1 MAKKINGYTVEFI
14 GEYREIMVADAVQNA
29 LGAELAGMPET
40 AEFWD
45 ILADEYKNKTD
56 EEITFKM
63 ISRGIERNEFEN

>member
-1 MAKKINGYTVEFI
+1 MAKKINGYTVEFVR
-14 GEYREIMVADAVQNA
+14 EYRDMMVADAVQNA

-45 ILADEYKNKTD
+45 ILADEYKEKTD

-63 ISRGIERNEFEN
+63 ITRGIRRNG

>member
-40 AEFWD
+40 ADFWD
-45 ILADEYKNKTD
+45 ILADEYKEKTD

-63 ISRGIERNEFEN
+63 ITRGIRRNG

>member
-14 GEYREIMVADAVQNA
+14 HEYREIMVADAVQNA

-45 ILADEYKNKTD
+45 ILADEYKEKTD

-63 ISRGIERNEFEN
+63 ITRGVERNG

>member
-40 AEFWD
+40 ADFGIFWLMS
-45 ILADEYKNKTD
+45 IKKKQMKKSHLK
-56 EEITFKM
+56 
-63 ISRGIERNEFEN
+63 

>member
-1 MAKKINGYTVEFI
+1 MAKKINGYTVEFVR
-14 GEYREIMVADAVQNA
+14 EYRDMMVADAVQNA

-45 ILADEYKNKTD
+45 ILADEYKEKTD

-63 ISRGIERNEFEN
+63 ISRGIRRDG

>member
-14 GEYREIMVADAVQNA
+14 AEYRDMMVEDAIQNA
-29 LGAELAGMPET
+29 LGAEKAGMPET

-45 ILADEYKNKTD
+45 ILVDEYRDKTD

-63 ISRGIERNEFEN
+63 ISRGIRRDG

>member
-14 GEYREIMVADAVQNA
+14 CEYREIMVADAVQNA

-45 ILADEYKNKTD
+45 ILADEYKEKTD

-63 ISRGIERNEFEN
+63 ISRGVERNG

>member
-1 MAKKINGYTVEFI
+1 MAKKINGYTVEFVR
-14 GEYREIMVADAVQNA
+14 EYREIMVADAVQNA

-45 ILADEYKNKTD
+45 ILANEYKEKTD

-63 ISRGIERNEFEN
+63 ITRGIRRDG

>member
-1 MAKKINGYTVEFI
+1 MAKTINGYTVEFI

-45 ILADEYKNKTD
+45 ILADEYKEKTD

-63 ISRGIERNEFEN
+63 ISRGVRRDG

>member
-1 MAKKINGYTVEFI
+1 MAKTINGYTIEFI
-14 GEYREIMVADAVQNA
+14 SEYREIMVADAVQNA

-45 ILADEYKNKTD
+45 ILADEYKEKTD

-63 ISRGIERNEFEN
+63 ITRGIRRNG

>member
-1 MAKKINGYTVEFI
+1 MAKTINGYTVEFI

-45 ILADEYKNKTD
+45 ILADEYKEKTD

-63 ISRGIERNEFEN
+63 IIRGVRRDG

>member
-14 GEYREIMVADAVQNA
+14 HEYREIMVADAVQNA

-45 ILADEYKNKTD
+45 ILADEYKEKTD

-63 ISRGIERNEFEN
+63 ITRGIRRNG